1 MFLAYIDPGSGALVW
16 QLAIA
21 GLMGF
26 VFYSEKSGR
35 GSCGGSGG
43 CSGAA
48 APLRTNLASRAET
61 KD

>member
-26 VFYSEKSGR
+26 VFYLGKIRARIMR
-35 GSCGGSGG
+35 GIRWLFRRGGS
-43 CSGAA
+43 
-48 APLRTNLASRAET
+48 ASDEPRQPG
-61 KD
+61 